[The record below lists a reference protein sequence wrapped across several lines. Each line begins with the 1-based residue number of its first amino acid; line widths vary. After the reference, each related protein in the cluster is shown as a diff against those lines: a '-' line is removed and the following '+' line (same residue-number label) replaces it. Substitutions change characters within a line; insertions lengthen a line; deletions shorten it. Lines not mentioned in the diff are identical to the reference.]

1 MTFDKFTIKAQE
13 AIQEAVNTAQM
24 AHQQAI
30 EPVHLM
36 QGIVQKGRDVS
47 NFVFQKLGVNA
58 MQIENLLQQELK
70 HLPRVEG
77 GQPYFSDTSNRVLQ
91 RAVENAQKAGDE
103 FVSIEPILLA
113 LLQVDSTVSRILK
126 DAGCNE
132 ADMTKA
138 IK

>member
-30 EPVHLM
+30 EPVHLL
-36 QGIVQKGRDVS
+36 QGILQKGRDVT

-58 MQIENLLQQELK
+58 MQIESLVQQELK

-77 GQPYFSDTSNRVLQ
+77 GGQPYLSNDSNTVLEKQ
-91 RAVENAQKAGDE
+91 WK
-103 FVSIEPILLA
+103 
-113 LLQVDSTVSRILK
+113 TLK
-126 DAGCNE
+126 
-132 ADMTKA
+132 
-138 IK
+138 